1 MTAIGINME
10 NALENVELENF
21 TDSENNSQWIL
32 RHFAF
37 NVSECIL
44 FDIVACVSSQENF
57 QENFQS
63 LASPNTLSQTSE
75 TKAMLSVR
83 RIEIKN

>member
-57 QENFQS
+57 QS